1 VSDSAF
7 TTQSSSGIW
16 HSLNRFVFTLIVL
29 AASVPIAY
37 SFLPEVKKRRE
48 HDTIIEQLKADI
60 DQERMKQQ
68 RYEREEKLLRLDP
81 EFISI
86 IARDRLD
93 LMKEG
98 ETIFRVDP
106 PKPSRAQMKLNP

>member
-1 VSDSAF
+1 VSESGF
-7 TTQSSSGIW
+7 TGQSSSGIW

-37 SFLPEVKKRRE
+37 SFLPEVKKRKE
-48 HDTIIEQLKADI
+48 HDAIIEQLKADI

-81 EFISI
+81 EFISL

-106 PKPSRAQMKLNP
+106 LKPARSQMKLNP

>member
-1 VSDSAF
+1 MSDSGF
-7 TTQSSSGIW
+7 TGQSSSGIW

-29 AASVPIAY
+29 TASVPIAY
-37 SFLPEVKKRRE
+37 SFLPELKIRKD
-48 HDTIIEQLKADI
+48 HDAMIEQLKADI
-60 DQERMKQQ
+60 EQERMKQQ

-98 ETIFRVDP
+98 DTIFRVDS
-106 PKPSRAQMKLNP
+106 PKPARSQMKLNP